1 MMANV
6 QISIISDF
14 LNIILTS
21 IMQWEICCSEV
32 WEGSGGHSK
41 TILKNEKIYFGKFSI
56 KKNNILGQKLIRSQN
71 DEYEIDG
78 VFSCFR
84 WK

>member
-41 TILKNEKIYFGKFSI
+41 TILKNEKNLFWK
-56 KKNNILGQKLIRSQN
+56 ILHK
-71 DEYEIDG
+71 EE
-78 VFSCFR
+78 
-84 WK
+84 